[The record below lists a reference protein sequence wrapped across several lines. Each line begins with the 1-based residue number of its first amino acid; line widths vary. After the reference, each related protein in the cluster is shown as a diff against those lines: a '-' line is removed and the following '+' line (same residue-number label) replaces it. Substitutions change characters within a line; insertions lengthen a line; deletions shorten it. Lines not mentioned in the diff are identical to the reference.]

1 MTHGQ
6 DERSRGP
13 DWQPLEIPIGR
24 LSDELAELRNHCP
37 MPRAQLP
44 GMPNF
49 WSLLRYE
56 DVVKAA
62 RDPTTYSNSAT
73 RLSMRRVPLEC
84 DPPEHTKIRRLL
96 QPYFMPAVIAGL
108 EPMTR
113 GYAVELLE
121 PMISAGRCDAVAALA
136 APLPAQVLLS
146 FIGRSRDDWRQ
157 IKRLAEQVYL
167 QMSADAADQAR
178 FRSADEALWNYSRSV
193 VEERRSELRDPKTD
207 MLSGMLSAQIDDAP
221 IELNLVVGTVRLL
234 LGAGHDSTTSALGIC
249 LHYLARHP
257 ADQTT
262 LREHPDM
269 IGTAIEEILRFES
282 PVIMMPRA
290 VAKDSEIHGHKLH
303 QGDRLMFNWAS
314 ANRDPKVFDQ
324 ADRCLIARQPNR
336 HLVFGHGI
344 HSCMGAPLARQE
356 IRVTLEE
363 LLRRSEGFELDGPV
377 RYHGWHRYAPTSL
390 PLKILRKRDLAKAAS

>member
-1 MTHGQ
+1 MTHG
-6 DERSRGP
+6 EP
-13 DWQPLEIPIGR
+13 DWQPLEIPIDTLADK
-24 LSDELAELRNHCP
+24 LSELRNRCP
-37 MPRAQLP
+37 VPRAELP
-44 GMPNF
+44 GMLSF
-49 WSLLRYE
+49 WSLLCYE

-62 RDPTTYSNSAT
+62 RDTTSYSNSAK
-73 RLSMRRVPLEC
+73 RLSMRRVPLES

-113 GYAVELLE
+113 QYAIELLE
-121 PMISAGRCDAVAALA
+121 PMISAGHCDAVASVT

-146 FIGRSRDDWRQ
+146 FIGRPRDDWRQ
-157 IKRLAEQVYL
+157 IKQLAEQVYL
-167 QMSADAADQAR
+167 QMSADPADQAR
-178 FRSADEALWNYSRSV
+178 FRTADEALWNYSRSV

-207 MLSGMLSAQIDDAP
+207 MLSGMLSAQIDGMP
-221 IELNLVVGTVRLL
+221 IDLNLVVGTVRLL
-234 LGAGHDSTTSALGIC
+234 LGAGHDSTTSSLGIC
-249 LHYLARHP
+249 LHYLARYP

-262 LREHPDM
+262 LREHPEM

-290 VAKDSEIHGHKLH
+290 VAKEGEIHGRKLH

-324 ADRCLIARQPNR
+324 ADRCVIARQPNR
-336 HLVFGHGI
+336 HVVFGHGI

-356 IRVTLEE
+356 IRVALEE
-363 LLRRSEGFELDGPV
+363 VLRRSERFELDGPV
-377 RYHGWHRYAPTSL
+377 RHHGWHRYAPTYL
-390 PLKILRKRDLAKAAS
+390 PLKISPARLG